1 MATISANIELV
12 EETLDHASTTHCH
25 ELANSLANVLR
36 FHHYTIVEEQ
46 RQIRSWL
53 KYKAHQALFGLLK
66 SDCQFEIA
74 TYCSGNRACP
84 CVRDAHGH
92 HFLRLLQPF
101 F

>member
-46 RQIRSWL
+46 RHIRSWL
-53 KYKAHQALFGLLK
+53 KY
-66 SDCQFEIA
+66 
-74 TYCSGNRACP
+74 
-84 CVRDAHGH
+84 
-92 HFLRLLQPF
+92 
-101 F
+101 